1 MDFLT
6 ALARQPLFKLLG
18 AIIVLILTDMRPV
31 AGAAAF
37 VVWALWV
44 WWAAKST
51 RESKGWSS
59 GSF

>member
-6 ALARQPLFKLLG
+6 VLARQPLFKLLG
-18 AIIVLILTDMRPV
+18 AIIVLILTEMRPA

-37 VVWALWV
+37 VVWVLWV
-44 WWAAKST
+44 AKSA

-59 GSF
+59 S